1 MDVVKGTVIGIVTT
15 EAAVRERLTV
25 AIEATGLPIGEDD
38 DALDLAIVHV
48 SLDRDADSLS
58 ELRAAHPSWE
68 RMVVCSP
75 PAGARGV
82 RKAVEQGA
90 DGLVWE
96 QAIETTLAT
105 TVQAV
110 LSGQIAVPRDVWRRV
125 ERPELTNREKQA
137 LGLVIMG
144 LSNGEIAGR
153 LYVSESTVKSH
164 LSAAFRKL
172 GVRSRAEA
180 ARVITDPREG
190 LGTGILAITGTSSS
204 GRSNEQ
210 AHGDQ
215 LA

>member
-1 MDVVKGTVIGIVTT
+1 MIGIVTT
-15 EAAVRERLTV
+15 EAALRERL
-25 AIEATGLPIGEDD
+25 ASALEPTGLTIADGDG
-38 DALDLAIVHV
+38 ALDLAIVHV
-48 SLDRDADSLS
+48 ALDRDADALG
-58 ELRAAHPSWE
+58 ELRATHPGWE

-144 LSNGEIAGR
+144 LSN
-153 LYVSESTVKSH
+153 
-164 LSAAFRKL
+164 
-172 GVRSRAEA
+172 
-180 ARVITDPREG
+180 
-190 LGTGILAITGTSSS
+190 
-204 GRSNEQ
+204 
-210 AHGDQ
+210 
-215 LA
+215 